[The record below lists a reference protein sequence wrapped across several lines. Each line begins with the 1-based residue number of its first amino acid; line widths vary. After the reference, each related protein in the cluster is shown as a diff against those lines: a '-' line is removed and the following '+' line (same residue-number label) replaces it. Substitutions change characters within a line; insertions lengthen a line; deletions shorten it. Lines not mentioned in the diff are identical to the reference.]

1 MSISL
6 EIEGKIQE
14 IFAEQQVTEKFK
26 KRDFV
31 VLVENQ
37 QNPQYNDEISI
48 QFAQDKCE
56 KLNDIAIGD
65 KVKVFVN
72 IQGRSYNKKDGSGKG
87 YMNTI
92 SAWKIEVTEKANQG
106 NDFGLVQKESVP
118 DAVPEAGGDD
128 LPF

>member
-56 KLNDIAIGD
+56 KLNDISVGD

-92 SAWKIEVTEKANQG
+92 SAWKIEVTEKASQG
-106 NDFGLVQKESVP
+106 NDFGLVPKGNVP
-118 DAVPEAGGDD
+118 DAVPEVGGDD